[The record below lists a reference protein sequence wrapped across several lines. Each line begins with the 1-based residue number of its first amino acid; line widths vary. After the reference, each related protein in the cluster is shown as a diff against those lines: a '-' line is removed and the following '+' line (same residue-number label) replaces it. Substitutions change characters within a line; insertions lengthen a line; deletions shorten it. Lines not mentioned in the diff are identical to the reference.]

1 MGRHGEY
8 ATMVIEKFGI
18 IAEEVAVILE
28 TKNLTKSYRGKKVVD
43 DLSICVNQGDVYGFL
58 GPNGAGKTTTI
69 RMILGLIKPN
79 QGDVFID
86 GLSVREQLPEA
97 LKHISGIVEVPKFY
111 ENLTAHEN
119 LMILKRFHKEVPV
132 TRIDEVLDLVD
143 LSRAKNQSFKTFS
156 LGMKQRL
163 GLAATLLN
171 KPKIII
177 LDEPTNGLDPKGVV
191 EIREIIMKLVEMENI
206 TVFISSHILHEVEL
220 MCNKV
225 AIISKGKLIAEGMTE
240 ALLRGQNQSKFT
252 VDDVTQAQ
260 NALVAYPNLIIEQS
274 DNQLVVSEDVL
285 EASDVNALLVKSGIK
300 VSGIVRTNK
309 SLEQYFIE
317 TVEGGRI

>member
-1 MGRHGEY
+1 
-8 ATMVIEKFGI
+8 MVIEKFVTL
-18 IAEEVAVILE
+18 AEEVAVILE

-79 QGDVFID
+79 QGDVLID

-111 ENLTAHEN
+111 ENLTAYEN
-119 LMILKRFHKEVPV
+119 LMILKRFHKEIP
-132 TRIDEVLDLVD
+132 TARIDEVLDLVD
-143 LSRAKNQSFKTFS
+143 LSRARNQSFKTFS

-240 ALLRGQNQSKFT
+240 TLLRGQNQSKFT
-252 VDDVTQAQ
+252 VDDITKAQ
-260 NALVAYPNLIIEQS
+260 NVLVSYPNLVLEQG
-274 DNQLVVSEDVL
+274 DNQLVISEDVL

>member
-1 MGRHGEY
+1 
-8 ATMVIEKFGI
+8 MVIENFGI
-18 IAEEVAVILE
+18 SAKEAAVILE

-43 DLSICVNQGDVYGFL
+43 DLSIGVNQGDVYGFL

-79 QGDVFID
+79 HGDVFID
-86 GLSVREQLPEA
+86 GVSVREHLPEA

-111 ENLTAHEN
+111 ENLTAYEN
-119 LMILKRFHKEVPV
+119 LMILKRFHKEVPI

-143 LSRAKNQSFKTFS
+143 LLRARNQSFKTFS

-191 EIREIIMKLVEMENI
+191 EIREIIMKLVHVERI
-206 TVFISSHILHEVEL
+206 TVFISSHVLHEVEL

-240 ALLRGQNQSKFT
+240 TLLRGQNQSKFT
-252 VDDVTQAQ
+252 VDDVSKAQ
-260 NALVAYPNLIIEQS
+260 NALVGYPNLIVEHS
-274 DNQLVVSEDVL
+274 DSQMVISEDVL
-285 EASDVNALLVKSGIK
+285 EATEVNALLVKSGIK